1 MQTYSLTRISGLVP
15 IIEHEAL
22 IARSVA
28 EVAEAVALLSC
39 HCTVTIYAT
48 QGEALWVS
56 ERESVSLTK
65 GDLLIHHLAN
75 EQCELIPEKD
85 FGMFAVCVSSE
96 FNRQFSQSIKISWK
110 VRQALITNALFHLS
124 AEDGHHVNEN
134 YKFLLMKAE
143 SSDHPQKVIVMR
155 HLLYLLSIEILLR
168 LERYL
173 LEEHRSTEELPSA
186 SKAEVVL
193 GNTTSA
199 QVIYNRFTGMLE
211 KTSAKLRP
219 VGWWASQL
227 NISAKYLGAICREIE
242 GRSARELIADS
253 IIQEAIHLMQN
264 TQLTVKEISERLG
277 FQNQS
282 HFGTFFKRHTG
293 HSPIRCHS
301 SDAP

>member
-1 MQTYSLTRISGLVP
+1 MQTYSLAGTSGIVP

-22 IARSVA
+22 IARSAA
-28 EVAEAVALLSC
+28 EVAEAVALLSYR
-39 HCTVTIYAT
+39 CTVTIYAT
-48 QGEALWVS
+48 QGEALWIS
-56 ERESVSLTK
+56 DRESVSLNK

-75 EQCELIPEKD
+75 ERCELIPENN

-124 AEDGHHVNEN
+124 AEDRRHVDEN
-134 YKFLLMKAE
+134 HNFLLMKSE
-143 SSDHPQKVIVMR
+143 STDYPQKAIVMR
-155 HLLYLLSIEILLR
+155 QLLHLLSIEILLR

-173 LEEHRSTEELPSA
+173 LDENRASEDLSSA
-186 SKAEVVL
+186 GKAEVML
-193 GNTTSA
+193 GNATSA
-199 QVIYNRFTGMLE
+199 QVIYNRFTRLLE

-227 NISAKYLGAICREIE
+227 NISAKYLGAICREVE

-253 IIQEAIHLMQN
+253 IIQEAIHLLQN

-293 HSPIRCHS
+293 HSPIRNVTVS
-301 SDAP
+301 